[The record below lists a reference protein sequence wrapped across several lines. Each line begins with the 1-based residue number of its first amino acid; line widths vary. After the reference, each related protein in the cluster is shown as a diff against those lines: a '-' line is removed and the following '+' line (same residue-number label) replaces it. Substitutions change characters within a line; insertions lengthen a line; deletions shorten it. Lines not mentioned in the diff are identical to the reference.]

1 MSKFSMEIGI
11 VQEVESF
18 ISKDGYDGLRV
29 RAEGNTDSEIIYQLA
44 DGEEIAILDNTQ
56 DDEWIKVDVDG
67 DEG

>member
-44 DGEEIAILDNTQ
+44 EVKKLLFLITLRMMSGLE
-56 DDEWIKVDVDG
+56 
-67 DEG
+67 